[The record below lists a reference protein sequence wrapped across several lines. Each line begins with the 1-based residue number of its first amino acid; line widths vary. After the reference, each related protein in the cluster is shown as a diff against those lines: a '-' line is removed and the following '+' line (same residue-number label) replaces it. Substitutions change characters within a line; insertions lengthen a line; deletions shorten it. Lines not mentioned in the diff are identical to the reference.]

1 MKESPVPTTHSE
13 RLLTLPFVTVV
24 TSGLFYFMSIGM
36 QLPTVPKFIKGPLG
50 GTELAVGVI
59 VGSFSIGAVA
69 VRPLAGRLGDS
80 GGRRPLVV
88 VGALLVAVSVAL
100 YSFINSESM
109 LFAARLLGGV
119 GEAAFFVGAGTMVT
133 DLAPAERRGEAISY
147 WSVAVYGGLAMGP
160 TLGEFVLAV
169 DHYDRVWV
177 VAAVLS
183 VMAAVVGLMTHETV
197 DLEAEHEPAPLIN
210 RNALGPGTVLFL
222 GMISMSGFAAFVPLY
237 VSEIDMKDSAMV
249 FLLYGSTILV
259 VRIFGAKIPDR
270 LGTLLSATIAM
281 SLAATG
287 LVIVA
292 VTGNP
297 AGLYVGTFVFS
308 IGMSL
313 LYPAMLT
320 MALIGVPDS
329 ERGSAV
335 GTVSSFF
342 DLAQGIGAAVLGL
355 SVALAGFRMAF
366 ITASV
371 FMVIGLVLLRTVFRP
386 AEEPAFEYLS
396 AEVTAAEVSHEYPEP
411 RP

>member
-1 MKESPVPTTHSE
+1 MATSPTGQ
-13 RLLTLPFVTVV
+13 LLTMPFVTVV

-36 QLPTVPKFIKGPLG
+36 QLPTVPKFIKGELG

-88 VGALLVAVSVAL
+88 IGALLVAVSVAL
-100 YSFINSESM
+100 YSFINSEVM

-133 DLAPAERRGEAISY
+133 DLAPADRRGEAISY

-160 TLGEFVLAV
+160 TLGEFVLDG
-169 DHYDRVWV
+169 DHFGRVWI

-183 VMAAVVGLMTHETV
+183 AMAAVVGLVTRETA
-197 DLEAEHEPAPLIN
+197 DLATEHEPAPLIN
-210 RNALGPGTVLFL
+210 RNAIGPGTVLFL

-237 VSEIDMKDSAMV
+237 VSDIGMKDSGLV
-249 FLLYGSTILV
+249 FLLYGTTVLM

-270 LGTLLSATIAM
+270 LGTLSSGTIAM
-281 SLAATG
+281 TLAASG
-287 LVIVA
+287 LVIAA

-297 AGLYVGTFVFS
+297 IGLYVGTFVFS

-366 ITASV
+366 VTAAV
-371 FMVIGLVLLRTVFRP
+371 FMVIGLALLRTVFRP
-386 AEEPAFEYLS
+386 DEEPAFEYLS
-396 AEVTAAEVSHEYPEP
+396 AEASAAAASHDFPEP
-411 RP
+411 LP

>member
-1 MKESPVPTTHSE
+1 MKESPLAPTPDE

-69 VRPLAGRLGDS
+69 IRPLAGRLGDR

-88 VGALLVAVSVAL
+88 VGALLVAASVAL
-100 YSFINSESM
+100 YLAIDSEVM

-133 DLAPAERRGEAISY
+133 DLAPARRRGEAISY

-160 TLGEFVLAV
+160 TLGEFVLNG
-169 DHYDRVWV
+169 DHYQRVWI

-183 VMAAVVGLMTHETV
+183 VMAAVVGLFTHETA
-197 DLEAEHEPAPLIN
+197 DLAVKVEPAPLIN
-210 RNALGPGTVLFL
+210 RNAIGPGTVLFL

-237 VSEIDMKDSAMV
+237 VSDIGMKDSGLV
-249 FLLYGSTILV
+249 FLLYGSTVLL
-259 VRIFGAKIPDR
+259 VRILGAKIPDR
-270 LGTLLSATIAM
+270 LGTLRSGTIAM
-281 SLAATG
+281 AAAAAG

-292 VTGNP
+292 VTGSV
-297 AGLYVGTFVFS
+297 AGLYIGTFVFS

-355 SVALAGFRMAF
+355 SVALAGFRTAF
-366 ITASV
+366 VTAAV
-371 FMVIGLVLLRTVFRP
+371 FMVIGLALLRTVFRP
-386 AEEPAFEYLS
+386 AQEPPYEYLTAES
-396 AEVTAAEVSHEYPEP
+396 AAAKASHEYPEP
-411 RP
+411 LP